1 MFNWRSQCL
10 QIDIV
15 KRRLVFLSRYQISVT
30 GENAASKTECP
41 SEARR
46 WPKTGSKLE
55 DGGAFTATTGWD
67 KSRILISVRWWR
79 WQLCQRRR
87 SGTFMLTLEPGS
99 SMTLLFYY
107 LALLQNDTD
116 VTSQCMQ
123 FIFGDKGPATCLNRE
138 CPTCDWKRG
147 EGKGKKSLLVF
158 FRLPIYCVYT

>member
-1 MFNWRSQCL
+1 MDLLRVQAQIANWPSLICYVLFRKSRKNNIYFFKVWIFTHFSTKNYHLIDVHWFNQVIHLMFNWRSQCL

-99 SMTLLFYY
+99 SMTLLF
-107 LALLQNDTD
+107 
-116 VTSQCMQ
+116 
-123 FIFGDKGPATCLNRE
+123 
-138 CPTCDWKRG
+138 
-147 EGKGKKSLLVF
+147 
-158 FRLPIYCVYT
+158 